1 MTTQTSNVATK
12 SIYERAAP
20 SDGLRVLVTQYW
32 PRGIAQ
38 SAVAEYVRAL
48 APSRGLLHA
57 YRNGELD
64 WPRYRHQ
71 YLIEMRSELAKRE
84 IHRLAK
90 IARSDCIT
98 LMCVCKYEDQCHRS
112 LLRDLVIRFDEERE
126 VYCDGVP

>member
-12 SIYERAAP
+12 SIYERAEP
-20 SDGLRVLVTQYW
+20 GDGLRVLVTQYW

-38 SAVAEYVRAL
+38 DAVDEYVRAL

-71 YLIEMRSELAKRE
+71 YLLEMESEFAKRE

-90 IARSDCIT
+90 IARSERIT
-98 LMCVCKYEDQCHRS
+98 LMCVCKYEEQCHRS
-112 LLRDLVIRFDEERE
+112 LLRELVAGFGEGES
-126 VYCDGVP
+126 P